1 MDSRLEQLARELF
14 SQADVGVL
22 NPAEI
27 GPRLLPHIFMLDIE
41 RDKIESKKL
50 QLRVRLAG
58 SAVDRIVG
66 RPSKSMILENFV
78 HGPRG
83 SLVIDGFHHCA
94 NTHEP
99 LWMRQVVLIE
109 GKLPRF
115 VEGIAIYFEPE
126 RICGGLVAEDLTEE
140 LTSGR
145 FERQVLSR
153 PEQAASP
160 IL

>member
-1 MDSRLEQLARELF
+1 MDSRLEQLASELF
-14 SQADVGVL
+14 SQADAGMP
-22 NPAEI
+22 NPAKI
-27 GPRLLPHIFMLDIE
+27 APKLLPHMFVRDIE
-41 RDKIESKKL
+41 RGKIHSKKL

-58 SAVDRIVG
+58 SAVDSIVG
-66 RPSKSMILENFV
+66 QPSKSMVLESFI

-83 SLVIDGFHHCA
+83 NLVIDGFHHCA

-109 GKLPRF
+109 DKLPRC

-126 RICGGLVAEDLTEE
+126 RICGGLVAEDLTEYLE
-140 LTSGR
+140 SGK

-153 PEQAASP
+153 PG
-160 IL
+160 